1 MIRHLGLDLDVVR
14 WYAKLGRSDL
24 AILFAERLYRQLD
37 ESDRNARHG
46 AFFELLVVLSEFYER
61 QPQKALRL
69 VDEGLALLPMDTDLL
84 FLKAFFSRLAGKH
97 EDVLIAIIACLTY
110 YDQAENRVAS
120 EGRLSHYRNDD
131 ALAMLY
137 TELLPLSLRAMTQKT
152 AIVDHL
158 AMLCRKTGNSYLERA
173 FHIAQEVVKCA

>member
-1 MIRHLGLDLDVVR
+1 MIKHLALDLDVVR
-14 WYAKLGRSDL
+14 WYARLGRRDL

-37 ESDRNARHG
+37 ESDRNAGNG
-46 AFFELLVVLSEFYER
+46 AFFELLVVLSGLYED
-61 QPQKALRL
+61 QPQRALRL

-97 EDVLIAIIACLTY
+97 EDALIAIIACLTY
-110 YDQAENRVAS
+110 YDRAENRVAS
-120 EGRLSHYRNDD
+120 EGRLSHYHNDD

-137 TELLPLSLRAMTQKT
+137 TELLPSCLRAMTQKA

-158 AMLCRKTGNSYLERA
+158 AVLCRKTGNAYLERA
-173 FHIAQEVVKCA
+173 FRIAQEVVRCA